1 MKTLKDILNNV
12 KVEQIINE
20 KELFVEGLAFDS
32 RKVKEGFVFIAEKG
46 EQTDGHLFIRK
57 AIEQGA
63 KAIVLEQMPEEKDI
77 LSDIIYIEVKSSS
90 LSLGLMASNYYDH
103 PTKKLK
109 LVGITGTNGKTTTV
123 TLLYRLFSSMGKS
136 CGLISTIENRIK
148 ETVIPT
154 ERTTPDALT
163 LNSLFAEMV
172 SQGCEY
178 AFMEVSSHAVV
189 QNRIAGLKFSCAVFS
204 NITLDHL
211 DYHKTFENYIKAKKK
226 FFDDLP
232 SKAFAISN
240 LDDKN
245 GKVMLQN
252 TKAKKLFYSL
262 SNASADYRASVLDD
276 SFDGLQLVIDN
287 KEIYSPLIG
296 KFNAYNLL
304 VVYSVAVTLGM
315 AKQEVLVH
323 LSALN
328 SAPGRFERYRLST
341 GAVAIIDYA
350 HTPDALENVLKTI
363 KEINAIKK
371 QKVFCVIGCGG
382 DRDKTKRPIMASIGQ
397 KFSDVLILTSDNPRT
412 EKSEDIIEDMKKGL
426 TKDKEGKIHF
436 CITDRR
442 EAIKLACTLANKND
456 IVLVAGKGHEN
467 YQEINHI
474 KHHFDDK
481 EEVLKY

>member
-63 KAIVLEQMPEEKDI
+63 KAIVLEQMPEEKER
-77 LSDIIYIEVKSSS
+77 LSDIIYIKVKSSS
-90 LSLGLMASNYYDH
+90 LTLGLMASNYYDH

-148 ETVIPT
+148 ETIIPT

-296 KFNAYNLL
+296 RFNAYNLL
-304 VVYSVAVTLGM
+304 VIYSVAVTLGM

-328 SAPGRFERYRLST
+328 SAPGRFERYRLSS

-412 EKSEDIIEDMKKGL
+412 EQSEDIIEDMKKGL

>member
-46 EQTDGHLFIRK
+46 KQTDGHLFIRK

-252 TKAKKLFYSL
+252 TKAKKFFYSL

-296 KFNAYNLL
+296 RFNAYNLL
-304 VVYSVAVTLGM
+304 VIYSVAVTLGM

-363 KEINAIKK
+363 KEINVIKK

>member
-77 LSDIIYIEVKSSS
+77 LSDVIYIKVKSSS
-90 LSLGLMASNYYDH
+90 LTLGLMASNYYDH

-148 ETVIPT
+148 ETIIPT

-296 KFNAYNLL
+296 RFNAYNLL
-304 VVYSVAVTLGM
+304 VIYSVAVTLGM

-328 SAPGRFERYRLST
+328 SAPGRFERYRLSS

-442 EAIKLACTLANKND
+442 EAIKLACILANKND

-481 EEVLKY
+481 EEVSKY

>member
-12 KVEQIINE
+12 KVEQIVNE

-46 EQTDGHLFIRK
+46 GQTDGHLFIRK

-77 LSDIIYIEVKSSS
+77 LSNIIYIKVKSSS
-90 LSLGLMASNYYDH
+90 LTLGLMASNYYDH

-148 ETVIPT
+148 ETIIST

-163 LNSLFAEMV
+163 LNSLFAEMIN
-172 SQGCEY
+172 QGCEY

-189 QNRIAGLKFSCAVFS
+189 QNRIAGLKFSCAIFS

-226 FFDDLP
+226 FFDDLS

-304 VVYSVAVTLGM
+304 VIYSVAVTLGM
-315 AKQEVLVH
+315 TKQEVLVH

-328 SAPGRFERYRLST
+328 SAPGRFERYILSS

-363 KEINAIKK
+363 KEINSVKK

-442 EAIKLACTLANKND
+442 EAIKLACTLAKKDD

>member
-57 AIEQGA
+57 AIKQGA

-77 LSDIIYIEVKSSS
+77 LPDIIYIKVKSSS
-90 LSLGLMASNYYDH
+90 LTLGLMASNYYDH

-148 ETVIPT
+148 ETIIPT

-252 TKAKKLFYSL
+252 TKAKKIFYSL

-296 KFNAYNLL
+296 RFNAYNLL
-304 VVYSVAVTLGM
+304 VIYSVAVTLGM

-328 SAPGRFERYRLST
+328 SAPGRFERYRLSS
-341 GAVAIIDYA
+341 GAIAIIDYA

-412 EKSEDIIEDMKKGL
+412 ERSEDIIEDMKKGL
-426 TKDKEGKIHF
+426 TKDKDGKIHF

-467 YQEINHI
+467 YQEINHV

>member
-57 AIEQGA
+57 AIKQGA

-77 LSDIIYIEVKSSS
+77 LPNIIYIKVKSSS
-90 LSLGLMASNYYDH
+90 LTLGLMASNYYDH

-148 ETVIPT
+148 ETIIPT

-252 TKAKKLFYSL
+252 TKAKKIFYSL

-296 KFNAYNLL
+296 RFNAYNLL
-304 VVYSVAVTLGM
+304 VIYSVAVTLGM

-328 SAPGRFERYRLST
+328 SAPGRFERYRLSS
-341 GAVAIIDYA
+341 GAIAIIDYA

-412 EKSEDIIEDMKKGL
+412 ERSEDIIEDMKKGL
-426 TKDKEGKIHF
+426 TKDKDGKIHF

-467 YQEINHI
+467 YQEINHV

>member
-63 KAIVLEQMPEEKDI
+63 KAIVFEQMPEEKEI
-77 LSDIIYIEVKSSS
+77 LSDIIYIKVKSSS
-90 LSLGLMASNYYDH
+90 LTLGLMASNYYDH

-148 ETVIPT
+148 ETIIPT

-163 LNSLFAEMV
+163 LNSLFVEMV

-296 KFNAYNLL
+296 RFNAYNLL
-304 VVYSVAVTLGM
+304 VIYSVAVTLGM

-328 SAPGRFERYRLST
+328 SAPGRFERYRLSS

-442 EAIKLACTLANKND
+442 EAIKLACTLANTND

>member
-77 LSDIIYIEVKSSS
+77 LSDVIYIKVKSSS
-90 LSLGLMASNYYDH
+90 LTLGLMASNYYDH

-148 ETVIPT
+148 ETIIPT

-296 KFNAYNLL
+296 RFNAYNLL
-304 VVYSVAVTLGM
+304 VIYSVAVTLGM

-328 SAPGRFERYRLST
+328 SAPGRFERYRLSS

-412 EKSEDIIEDMKKGL
+412 EQSEDIIEDMKKGL

>member
-57 AIEQGA
+57 AIKQGA

-77 LSDIIYIEVKSSS
+77 LPNIIYIKVKSSS
-90 LSLGLMASNYYDH
+90 LTLGLMASNYYDH

-148 ETVIPT
+148 ETIIPT

-252 TKAKKLFYSL
+252 TKAKKIFYSL

-296 KFNAYNLL
+296 RFNAYNLL
-304 VVYSVAVTLGM
+304 VIYSVAVTLGM

-328 SAPGRFERYRLST
+328 SAPGRFERYRLSS
-341 GAVAIIDYA
+341 GAIAIIDYA
-350 HTPDALENVLKTI
+350 HTPDALENVLTTI

-397 KFSDVLILTSDNPRT
+397 KFSDILILTSDNPRT
-412 EKSEDIIEDMKKGL
+412 ERSEDIIEDMKKGL
-426 TKDKEGKIHF
+426 TKDKDGKIHF

-467 YQEINHI
+467 YQEINHV

>member
-63 KAIVLEQMPEEKDI
+63 KVIVLEQMPEEKDI
-77 LSDIIYIEVKSSS
+77 LSDIIYIKVKSSS
-90 LSLGLMASNYYDH
+90 LTLGLMASNYYDH

-148 ETVIPT
+148 ETIIPT

-296 KFNAYNLL
+296 RFNAYNLL
-304 VVYSVAVTLGM
+304 VIYSVAVTLGM

-328 SAPGRFERYRLST
+328 SAPGRFERYRLSS

>member
-412 EKSEDIIEDMKKGL
+412 ETSKDIIEDMKKGL

>member
-57 AIEQGA
+57 AIKQGA

-77 LSDIIYIEVKSSS
+77 LPDIIYIKVKSSS
-90 LSLGLMASNYYDH
+90 LTLGLMASNYYDH

-123 TLLYRLFSSMGKS
+123 TLLYRLFSSIGKS

-148 ETVIPT
+148 ETIIPT

-252 TKAKKLFYSL
+252 TKAKKIFYSL

-296 KFNAYNLL
+296 RFNAYNLL
-304 VVYSVAVTLGM
+304 VIYSVAVTLGM

-328 SAPGRFERYRLST
+328 SAPGRFERYRLSS
-341 GAVAIIDYA
+341 GAIAIIDYA
-350 HTPDALENVLKTI
+350 HTPDALENVLTTI

-412 EKSEDIIEDMKKGL
+412 ERSEDIIEDMKKGL
-426 TKDKEGKIHF
+426 TKDKDGKIHF

-467 YQEINHI
+467 YQEINHV

>member
-77 LSDIIYIEVKSSS
+77 LSDVIYIKVKSSS
-90 LSLGLMASNYYDH
+90 LTLGLMASNYYDH

-148 ETVIPT
+148 ETIIPT

-296 KFNAYNLL
+296 RFNAYNLL
-304 VVYSVAVTLGM
+304 VIYSVAVTLGM

-328 SAPGRFERYRLST
+328 SAPGRFERYRLSS
-341 GAVAIIDYA
+341 GAVVIIDYA

-426 TKDKEGKIHF
+426 TEDKEGKIHF